1 MLLAGERLQM
11 QFDRL
16 KRRKFITLLGGAAA
30 AWPLVARAD
39 QKLSTIGWLGSGSA
53 IAASPWVTA
62 FGQRLRELGR
72 IEGRTVAIEYRWA
85 EGRDQRFAEIM
96 AEFIRLKVDVVL
108 TYSNAA
114 ALAAKQATTSVPI
127 VFAAAGDPV
136 GTGLVASLARPGGN
150 LTGLSIQQTDLAGKR
165 LEILREIVPRLRTL
179 AILANARSPNAVLE
193 MGEAQAAA
201 HLLGVDVILS
211 QVRVADDIALA
222 IETLKDRA
230 DAIYT
235 CSDPLL
241 TTNRIRVNTLAL
253 RARLPTVH
261 GFREYAESGGLVSYG
276 PNFPDL
282 FRRAA
287 EFVEKILRGTQ
298 PADLP
303 VEQPTKF
310 DLVVNLKTAK
320 ALSLSLSPT
329 LLARADEV
337 IE

>member
-1 MLLAGERLQM
+1 M
-11 QFDRL
+11 
-16 KRRKFITLLGGAAA
+16 
-30 AWPLVARAD
+30 P
-39 QKLSTIGWLGSGSA
+39 TIGWLGSGSS
-53 IAASPWVTA
+53 IAASQWVSA
-62 FGQRLRELGR
+62 FSQRLRELGR
-72 IEGRTVAIEYRWA
+72 IEGNTVAIEYRWA
-85 EGRDQRFAEIM
+85 EGREQRFAEIM

-114 ALAAKQATTSVPI
+114 ALSAKQATTTVPI

-136 GTGLVASLARPGGN
+136 GTGLIASISRPGGN
-150 LTGLSIQQTDLAGKR
+150 VTGLSIQQTDLAGKR
-165 LEILREIVPRLRTL
+165 IEILREILPRLGTL
-179 AILANARSPNAVLE
+179 AVLANARSANAVLE

-201 HLLGVDVILS
+201 RSLGLAVILS
-211 QVRVADDIALA
+211 QIGVADDIAPA
-222 IETLKDRA
+222 VEALKGRA
-230 DAIYT
+230 DAVYT

-253 RARLPTVH
+253 AARLPTMH
-261 GFREYAESGGLVSYG
+261 GFREYVQAGGLTSYG

-287 EFVEKILRGTQ
+287 DFVDKILRGVK

-310 DLVVNLKTAK
+310 DLVINLITAK
-320 ALSLSLSPT
+320 ALGLTIPPS

>member
-1 MLLAGERLQM
+1 M
-11 QFDRL
+11 
-16 KRRKFITLLGGAAA
+16 RRREFITLVGGAAA
-30 AWPLVARAD
+30 AWPFPASAQ
-39 QKLSTIGWLGSGSA
+39 QKLPTIGWLGSGSS
-53 IAASPWVTA
+53 IAASQWVSA
-62 FGQRLRELGR
+62 FSQRLRELGR
-72 IEGRTVAIEYRWA
+72 IEGNTVAIEYRWA
-85 EGRDQRFAEIM
+85 EGREQRFAEIM
-96 AEFIRLKVDVVL
+96 AEFIRLKVDVLL

-114 ALAAKQATTSVPI
+114 ALSAKHATTTVPI

-136 GTGLVASLARPGGN
+136 GTGLIASISHPGGN
-150 LTGLSIQQTDLAGKR
+150 VTGLSIQQTDLAGKR
-165 LEILREIVPRLRTL
+165 IEILREIMPRLGTL
-179 AILANARSPNAVLE
+179 AVLANARSANAVLE

-201 HLLGVDVILS
+201 RSLGLGVILS
-211 QVRVADDIALA
+211 QIGVADDIAPAVEALNG
-222 IETLKDRA
+222 RA
-230 DAIYT
+230 DAVYT

-253 RARLPTVH
+253 AARLPTMH
-261 GFREYAESGGLVSYG
+261 GFREYVQAGGLTSYG

-287 EFVEKILRGTQ
+287 DFVDKILRGVK

-310 DLVVNLKTAK
+310 DLVINLITAK
-320 ALSLSLSPT
+320 ALGLTIPPS